1 VCNEIHDRVGIFF
14 SGGRP
19 LFGAPEAFMKGKK
32 PENINTG
39 VDVVDSSNVD
49 QFLK

>member
-1 VCNEIHDRVGIFF
+1 MDVLNDLSE
-14 SGGRP
+14 
-19 LFGAPEAFMKGKK
+19 GKK
-32 PENINTG
+32 AESINTG